1 MRRTEQA
8 GDTPVVVITGGTS
21 GIGRST
27 ARLFAARGWRVGLIA
42 RGEEALD
49 ATVAELRELGTAS
62 AAVAA
67 DVVSDEAVMQAAAT
81 LAATLGPIALWIN
94 CAGNGVYGRFAEV
107 SDAEF
112 RRVTDVTY
120 HGTVNG
126 TRAALA
132 QMAARDSG
140 VIINVCSGIAF
151 HGLPL
156 LASYAGAKAAV
167 RGFGQSLETELRMAG
182 SGIRVVTVFPPA
194 VNTPFFSHAV
204 SHMGWPARP
213 ARPVYQ
219 AQVIAEAIHRAA
231 SGRRPE
237 VRISFTVS
245 AFSLVARAAPGFT
258 RFLLRR
264 MGLDGQLATDP
275 DALALHEPTLF
286 APSSRLHRVD
296 GPFGR
301 HARSWSLQLALGRLS
316 LPRWPAWLRPRA
328 HARPAEPAPAEP
340 GPPGSR

>member
-1 MRRTEQA
+1 MRQGMRRTEAA
-8 GDTPVVVITGGTS
+8 GGEAPVVVITGGTS

-27 ARLFAARGWRVGLIA
+27 ARLFAARGWHVGLIA
-42 RGEEALD
+42 RGENGLD
-49 ATVAELRELGTAS
+49 ATVAELRALGVA
-62 AAVAA
+62 AEAVAA
-67 DVVSDEAVMQAAAT
+67 DVVSAETVMQAAAE
-81 LAATLGPIALWIN
+81 LEAALGPIALWIN
-94 CAGNGVYGRFAEV
+94 CAGNGVYGRFAQV

-132 QMAARDSG
+132 QMAARDQG
-140 VIINVCSGIAF
+140 VIVNVCSAIAF
-151 HGLPL
+151 QGLPL

-167 RGFGQSLETELRMAG
+167 RGFGQSLGTELRMAG

-213 ARPVYQ
+213 AKPVYQ
-219 AQVIAEAIHRAA
+219 AGLIAEAIHRAA

-245 AFSLVARAAPGFT
+245 AFSLVSGAAPGFT
-258 RFLLRR
+258 RFLMRR

-275 DALALHEPTLF
+275 GALALHEPTLF
-286 APSSRLHRVD
+286 APSSALQEVD

-301 HARSWSLQLALGRLS
+301 HARSWSLQLALGSLWGALRRLS
-316 LPRWPAWLRPRA
+316 SPR
-328 HARPAEPAPAEP
+328 
-340 GPPGSR
+340 